1 MGQTAEKKFKKNKM
15 NKLIKLRK
23 YIKIYKLDGY
33 LVPKNDE
40 YFNEYVSQSN
50 ERLKFISNFS
60 GSAGFAIILKNKNYL
75 FVDGRYTIQ
84 AKIQSG
90 RNFTINTMPQKL
102 PKDVL
107 KTKKK
112 LKIGFDPKLHNA
124 RQINFLF
131 NIKNIILKPIN
142 ENLIDIIWSNRPKD
156 LIKPFFSLSK
166 KDSGQS
172 AKEKIIKV
180 KNDLI
185 KNKADYLLVTAPENV
200 AWILNIRGCDSAF
213 SPIPNARLLI
223 SSSGD
228 IDLFSQIKKVTKI
241 KKIFSKKVKF
251 HDEDK
256 IEKKLRSLW
265 KNNIWLD
272 SLSCSFL
279 YKNLL
284 IKKNKIIEKIDP
296 IYSLKSI
303 KNHTEIKNMKK
314 SHMIDGIALTKFLF
328 WLKKN
333 FRRKKITEI
342 SAQEKLENFRKMNKT
357 YKFPSFS
364 TISGSGPNSAIIH
377 YKASPKSNRTLKKGD
392 LYLIDSGGQYSFGTT
407 DVTRTISLDN
417 ESNFIKEIY
426 TRVLKGH
433 IAVSNHKYKK
443 NSKGSDVDKDARK
456 YLKKIK
462 LDYPHGTGHGVGYF
476 LNVHEG
482 PQSFS
487 KNNKVNLI
495 PGMIISN
502 EPGYYK
508 EGHFGIRI
516 ENLIYIK
523 KNKFE
528 ELTLAPIDKNLIK
541 KNMLNKKEIDWLN
554 KYHVKVKKNLFKF
567 MNRDEK
573 ANLIDACSPV

>member
-1 MGQTAEKKFKKNKM
+1 MGQITEKKSKKNKM

-23 YIKIYKLDGY
+23 FIKIYKLDGY

-40 YFNEYVSQSN
+40 YFNEYVSQSSD
-50 ERLKFISNFS
+50 RLKFISNFS

-75 FVDGRYTIQ
+75 FVDGRYSVQ
-84 AKIQSG
+84 ARIQSG
-90 RNFTINTMPQKL
+90 RNFTIITIPQKL

-112 LKIGFDPKLHNA
+112 LKIGFDPKLHSTK
-124 RQINFLF
+124 QINFLF

-142 ENLIDIIWSNRPKD
+142 ENLIDIVWSNRPKD
-156 LIKPFFSLSK
+156 LVKPFFSLSK

-172 AKEKIIKV
+172 SKEKIIKV
-180 KNDLI
+180 KNDLV

-200 AWILNIRGCDSAF
+200 AWILNIRGYDSAF

-223 SSSGD
+223 SNNGD
-228 IDLFSQIKKVTKI
+228 IDFFSQLKKVTKI
-241 KKIFSKKVKF
+241 KKKFSKKIEF

-272 SLSCSFL
+272 NLSCSIH

-284 IKKNKIIEKIDP
+284 IKNNKIIEKIDP

-314 SHMIDGIALTKFLF
+314 SHMVDGIALTKFLF

-333 FRRKKITEI
+333 FRKKKITEM
-342 SAQEKLENFRKMNKT
+342 SAQKKLEDFRKMNKT

-377 YKASPKSNRTLKKGD
+377 YKASLKSNRTLKKGD
-392 LYLIDSGGQYSFGTT
+392 LYLVDSGGQYSFGTT

-417 ESNFIKEIY
+417 NSNFIKEIY

-433 IAVSNHKYKK
+433 IAVSNYKYKK
-443 NSKGSDVDKDARK
+443 SSKGSDIDKDARK

-487 KNNKVNLI
+487 SKNKVNLK

-554 KYHVKVKKNLFKF
+554 KYHAKVKQNLFRF
-567 MNRDEK
+567 MNHEEK

>member
-1 MGQTAEKKFKKNKM
+1 M
-15 NKLIKLRK
+15 NDIKKLRK
-23 YIKIYKLDGY
+23 FFRSFMIDGY

-40 YFNEYVSQSN
+40 YFNEYVNQSSD
-50 ERLKFISNFS
+50 RLKFISNFS

-84 AKIQSG
+84 GRIQSG
-90 RNFTINTMPQKL
+90 KNFKIITIPEKF

-107 KTKKK
+107 KAEKK
-112 LKIGFDPKLHNA
+112 LKIGFDPKLHSEK
-124 RQINFLF
+124 QLNFLF

-142 ENLIDIIWSNRPKD
+142 RNLIDIIWSKKLKD
-156 LIKPFFSLSK
+156 SVKPFFSLSK
-166 KDSGQS
+166 KDAGQS
-172 AKEKIIKV
+172 SQEKIVKV
-180 KNDLI
+180 KNVLL
-185 KNKADYLLVTAPENV
+185 KNKVDYLLVTAPENV
-200 AWILNIRGCDSAF
+200 AWILNIRGYDSMF
-213 SPIPNARLLI
+213 SPIPKARLLI
-223 SSSGD
+223 NSKGD
-228 IDLFSQIKKVTKI
+228 INLFTKSEKVTKI
-241 KKIFSKKVKF
+241 KKIFSKKIEF

-256 IEKKLRSLW
+256 IEKRLRNLR

-272 SLSCSFL
+272 SLSCSIH

-284 IKKNKIIEKIDP
+284 KKNNKIIEKIDP
-296 IYSLKSI
+296 IYFFKSI
-303 KNHTEIKNMKK
+303 KNSTEIKNMKK
-314 SHMIDGIALTKFLF
+314 SHMTDGVALTKFLF

-333 FRRKKITEI
+333 FRKKKITEM
-342 SAQEKLENFRKMNKT
+342 SAQRKLEDFRKMNKT

-364 TISGSGPNSAIIH
+364 TISGTGPNTAIIH
-377 YKASPKSNRTLKKGD
+377 YKASIKSNRTLKKGD
-392 LYLIDSGGQYSFGTT
+392 LYLVDSGGQYAFGTT

-417 ESNFIKEIY
+417 NSKFIKEIY

-433 IAVSNHKYKK
+433 IAVSGYKIGK
-443 NSKGSDVDKDARK
+443 NSKGSDIDRNARK
-456 YLKKIK
+456 FLKKIG

-487 KNNKVNLI
+487 KKNKVNLK

-508 EGHFGIRI
+508 EGYFGIRI

-528 ELTLAPIDKNLIK
+528 ELTMTPMEKDLIK
-541 KNMLNKKEIDWLN
+541 KKMLNKKEIGWLN
-554 KYHVKVKKNLFKF
+554 KYHTKVKKNLFRF
-567 MNRDEK
+567 MNFEEK
-573 ANLIDACSPV
+573 ANLIDACSPI

>member
-1 MGQTAEKKFKKNKM
+1 MK
-15 NKLIKLRK
+15 KLIKLRK
-23 YIKIYKLDGY
+23 FLKIYKLDGY

-40 YFNEYVSQSN
+40 YFNEYVNQSSD
-50 ERLKFISNFS
+50 RLKFISNFS

-84 AKIQSG
+84 GRIQSG
-90 RNFTINTMPQKL
+90 KNFKIITIPQKF

-107 KTKKK
+107 KTQKK
-112 LKIGFDPKLHNA
+112 LKIGFDPKLHSEK
-124 RQINFLF
+124 QINFLF
-131 NIKNIILKPIN
+131 NIKNIIIKPIN
-142 ENLIDIIWSNRPKD
+142 GNLIDIVWSKKPKD

-166 KDSGQS
+166 KDAGQS
-172 AKEKIIKV
+172 SQGKIVKV
-180 KNDLI
+180 KNVLL

-200 AWILNIRGCDSAF
+200 AWILNIRGYDSAF

-223 SSSGD
+223 NSKGD
-228 IDLFSQIKKVTKI
+228 IDLFSQLKKVTKI
-241 KKIFSKKVKF
+241 KKIFSKKIEF

-256 IEKKLRSLW
+256 IEKKLRNLW

-272 SLSCSFL
+272 SLSCSIH

-284 IKKNKIIEKIDP
+284 RKRNRIIEKIDP
-296 IYSLKSI
+296 IYFFKSI
-303 KNHTEIKNMKK
+303 KNPTEIKNMKK
-314 SHMIDGIALTKFLF
+314 SHMIDGVALTKFLF

-333 FRRKKITEI
+333 FRKKKITEI
-342 SAQEKLENFRKMNKT
+342 SAQKKLEGFRKMNKT

-364 TISGSGPNSAIIH
+364 TISGTGPNSAIIH
-377 YKASPKSNRTLKKGD
+377 YKASVKSNRTLKRGD
-392 LYLIDSGGQYSFGTT
+392 LYLVDSGGQYSFGTT

-417 ESNFIKEIY
+417 NSNFIREVY

-433 IAVSNHKYKK
+433 IAVSDYKIRK
-443 NSKGSDVDKDARK
+443 NSKGSDIDRNARK
-456 YLKKIK
+456 PLKKVR

-487 KNNKVNLI
+487 KNNKVNLK

-528 ELTLAPIDKNLIK
+528 ELTMAPIEKNLIK
-541 KNMLNKKEIDWLN
+541 KKMLNKKEIGWLN
-554 KYHVKVKKNLFKF
+554 KYHAKVKKNLFRF
-567 MNRDEK
+567 MKLEEK

>member
-1 MGQTAEKKFKKNKM
+1 M
-15 NKLIKLRK
+15 NNIKKLRK
-23 YIKIYKLDGY
+23 FFRSFMIDGY

-40 YFNEYVSQSN
+40 YFNEYVSQSSD
-50 ERLKFISNFS
+50 RLKFISNFS

-84 AKIQSG
+84 ARIQSG
-90 RNFTINTMPQKL
+90 KNFKIITIPQKF

-107 KTKKK
+107 KTEKK
-112 LKIGFDPKLHNA
+112 LKIGFDPKLHSEK
-124 RQINFLF
+124 QLNFLF

-142 ENLIDIIWSNRPKD
+142 RNLIDIIWSKKPKD
-156 LIKPFFSLSK
+156 LVKPFFSLSK
-166 KDSGQS
+166 KDAGQS
-172 AKEKIIKV
+172 SQEKIVKV
-180 KNDLI
+180 KNVLL
-185 KNKADYLLVTAPENV
+185 KNKVDYLLVTAPENV
-200 AWILNIRGCDSAF
+200 AWILNIRGYDSAF

-223 SSSGD
+223 NSKGD
-228 IDLFSQIKKVTKI
+228 IDLFSQSEKVTKI
-241 KKIFSKKVKF
+241 KKIFSKKIEF

-256 IEKKLRSLW
+256 IEKKLRNLW

-272 SLSCSFL
+272 SLSCSIH

-284 IKKNKIIEKIDP
+284 KKKNRIIEKIDP
-296 IYSLKSI
+296 IYFFKSI
-303 KNHTEIKNMKK
+303 KNSTEIKNMKK
-314 SHMIDGIALTKFLF
+314 SHMVDGVALTKFLF

-333 FRRKKITEI
+333 FRKKKITEI
-342 SAQEKLENFRKMNKT
+342 SAQKKLEGFRKMNKT

-364 TISGSGPNSAIIH
+364 TISGTGPNSAIIH
-377 YKASPKSNRTLKKGD
+377 YKASIKSNRTLKKGD
-392 LYLIDSGGQYSFGTT
+392 LYLVDSGGQYSFGTT

-417 ESNFIKEIY
+417 NSKFIREIY

-433 IAVSNHKYKK
+433 IAVSDYKIRK
-443 NSKGSDVDKDARK
+443 NSKGSDIDRNARK
-456 YLKKIK
+456 SLKKIG

-487 KNNKVNLI
+487 KKNKVNLK

-508 EGHFGIRI
+508 EGYFGIRI

-528 ELTLAPIDKNLIK
+528 ELTMAPIEKDLIK
-541 KNMLNKKEIDWLN
+541 KKMLNKKEIGWLN
-554 KYHVKVKKNLFKF
+554 KYHTKVKKNLFRF
-567 MNRDEK
+567 MNLEEK
-573 ANLIDACSPV
+573 ANLIDACSPI